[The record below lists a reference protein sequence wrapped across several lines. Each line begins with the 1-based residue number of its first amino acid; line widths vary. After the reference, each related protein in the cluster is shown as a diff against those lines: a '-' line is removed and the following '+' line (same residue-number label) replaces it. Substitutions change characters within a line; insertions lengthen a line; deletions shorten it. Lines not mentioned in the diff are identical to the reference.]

1 MFVINTFLAIRAD
14 DIIVIYLYHI
24 HMKLHCLSA
33 YLRFIFKI
41 LLHVFKVVNGVSPL
55 YLDDLIYKYTPHSL
69 RSSDAKLFFLVPFP
83 NLVIVDLAFVVLYNE
98 KICLIN

>member
-1 MFVINTFLAIRAD
+1 
-14 DIIVIYLYHI
+14 
-24 HMKLHCLSA
+24 MKLHCLSA

-69 RSSDAKLFFLVPFP
+69 RSSDANLFFPSTFYKFG
-83 NLVIVDLAFVVLYNE
+83 DSRFS
-98 KICLIN
+98 ICGPLQ